1 MNENRATV
9 VFKGEDDEWT
19 VEALADEIRKLFGVF
34 ASNDFG
40 MFINQADDEVIIE
53 GPEIEILMLGSYFRD
68 GVIDPDL
75 VDYR

>member
-9 VFKGEDDEWT
+9 VFKGDDNEWT
-19 VEALADEIRKLFGVF
+19 VDALADEIRKLFGVF

-40 MFINQADDEVIIE
+40 IFVNYIDDEVMVE

-75 VDYR
+75 VEFK